1 MLLRPVPPTA
11 GQTVPPPNGMH
22 PRFGAPAPHACYAP
36 QASYN
41 SGGGRAAG
49 TSHTM
54 PDVQARVR
62 FPRRFQAIKI
72 GGRKYESPGVAPLGP
87 RTPHPVFWV
96 IAAALVV
103 IATTLV
109 LRSDNLPIGGV
120 ALGQPVT
127 SAGGRGVFAFSGQMS
142 KGSYGVYMVDVDAM
156 TIWVYEY
163 LPQKGCLRLAAA
175 RTWRYDRY
183 LENHN
188 ICDLPP
194 DIVEQMVDE
203 QRQYRLQSSESQMP

>member
-1 MLLRPVPPTA
+1 
-11 GQTVPPPNGMH
+11 
-22 PRFGAPAPHACYAP
+22 
-36 QASYN
+36 
-41 SGGGRAAG
+41 
-49 TSHTM
+49 M
-54 PDVQARVR
+54 PDVQACAR
-62 FPRRFQAIKI
+62 FLRRLQAITIDGQKH
-72 GGRKYESPGVAPLGP
+72 ESSEFAPVGP

-96 IAAALVV
+96 IAVALVV
-103 IATTLV
+103 IGTTLV
-109 LRSDNLPIGGV
+109 LRSDGLLVGGV

-127 SAGGRGVFAFSGQMS
+127 SAGGRGVFAFSGQLS

-183 LENHN
+183 LESHN

-203 QRQYRLQSSESQMP
+203 QRRYRLQSSESQMP

>member
-1 MLLRPVPPTA
+1 M
-11 GQTVPPPNGMH
+11 
-22 PRFGAPAPHACYAP
+22 
-36 QASYN
+36 
-41 SGGGRAAG
+41 
-49 TSHTM
+49 
-54 PDVQARVR
+54 
-62 FPRRFQAIKI
+62 
-72 GGRKYESPGVAPLGP
+72 
-87 RTPHPVFWV
+87 
-96 IAAALVV
+96 V

-109 LRSDNLPIGGV
+109 LRSDGVSGGR
-120 ALGQPVT
+120 AAFGQPVA
-127 SAGGRGVFAFSGQMS
+127 SGGARGVFAFSGQLS
-142 KGSYGVYMVDVDAM
+142 KVSYGVYMLDIDAM

-194 DIVEQMVDE
+194 HLVEQMVEE